1 MKRFTNVKMG
11 GVALLLVLFV
21 FASGSAWGQVGTLPI
36 NQSGGTANLPVGF
49 SQNGLG
55 SDYKAEPMLKFDTSG
70 DYLVLQFESVPQDLT
85 YTIKWNGTGTFG
97 TFAVEESAD
106 GNTYTELETYTN
118 DNNPGANKQKMET
131 FRLLSTTRYIRWKY
145 VTKVSGNVG
154 LGEISVTELEQT
166 NQVAVPDFSRAE
178 TTFTE
183 PFTLTASCAT
193 EGATIHYTY
202 GDEVPTATSPE
213 FPAEGIEISKTT
225 TVNAI
230 AVMADGSLEP
240 SGVIS
245 KTYTLEL
252 AFAWSAATCKAD
264 IVSTTNVYPTL
275 TTNSEGAVSYSSSD
289 ETVATID
296 ATTGNITLVGKGKTT
311 ITAAVEAWGDFSA
324 STASYELTVINST
337 EVSVFRL
344 INSESG
350 LEAGANYLVVNITD
364 GKALGEQKTSNRGT
378 VDVNV
383 ADNFIAALNA
393 DVFALTLGGSKSGG
407 WTFFDESKNGY
418 LCATGTS
425 SNQLKIQ
432 EIVDAKGKAQITFD
446 GDDANIIFNNGDET
460 GRNKLMYN
468 NGDPSNLLFSCYLSV
483 QQPVQLFKQVPG
495 YIRNVVNGNYG
506 TICLPYAVQASDISG
521 AVFFSVDG
529 KKMTDG
535 KPSSVVMTEV
545 ESLEAGKPYIFQAT
559 ADKIVLAYSGEE
571 ATVAG
576 SDNGFIGS
584 FEGKTFDGNPG
595 GNLYLLVQ
603 NKIMAIGATAGGRIG
618 TNRAYFDLDAMDEF
632 TGPLNAKQRVF
643 SFNGGVTGIESVTV
657 DADALVDVYAV
668 SGVRVRHAVRMDVAT
683 EGLPAGVY
691 VVNGKKVVVK

>member
-1 MKRFTNVKMG
+1 MG

-21 FASGSAWGQVGTLPI
+21 FASGSAWGQNVIYETGFDSGEGFKAGTTYNNPVPAKTGSVGRQWSTVYGTPSTTSAL
-36 NQSGGTANLPVGF
+36 SGGQSLQMRIYKNQTVTPYTETDF
-49 SQNGLG
+49 SLA
-55 SDYKAEPMLKFDTSG
+55 DVTS
-70 DYLVLQFESVPQDLT
+70 VSFNAT
-85 YTIKWNGTGTFG
+85 YTTTQNSILVQHSNDEGKTWSTGEIFKLTTSKPSSPYEYKVEGDNSSLRFRFSLTVTEVKSTSRVTLDDVTFYG
-97 TFAVEESAD
+97 VAS
-106 GNTYTELETYTN
+106 
-118 DNNPGANKQKMET
+118 
-131 FRLLSTTRYIRWKY
+131 
-145 VTKVSGNVG
+145 KVSAP
-154 LGEISVTELEQT
+154 E
-166 NQVAVPDFSRAE
+166 FSYTE

-213 FPAEGIEISKTT
+213 FPAGGIDISTTT

-240 SGVIS
+240 SGVVS
-245 KTYTLEL
+245 VTYTKEIPVAPFYNLVTSEDELE
-252 AFAWSAATCKAD
+252 T
-264 IVSTTNVYPTL
+264 
-275 TTNSEGAVSYSSSD
+275 GVSYLIVGFKNGVYKALATQNTNNRRAVDIDVKNGNQISTLPEDAALLKLGGD
-289 ETVATID
+289 ET
-296 ATTGNITLVGKGKTT
+296 
-311 ITAAVEAWGDFSA
+311 S
-324 STASYELTVINST
+324 
-337 EVSVFRL
+337 
-344 INSESG
+344 
-350 LEAGANYLVVNITD
+350 
-364 GKALGEQKTSNRGT
+364 
-378 VDVNV
+378 
-383 ADNFIAALNA
+383 
-393 DVFALTLGGSKSGG
+393 G
-407 WTFFDESKNGY
+407 WTFYDEVKNGY
-418 LCATGTS
+418 LYATS
-425 SNQLKIQ
+425 STDNYLRTQS
-432 EIVDAKGKAQITFD
+432 EADANSEADVVFTGEDNKVQITFK
-446 GDDANIIFNNGDET
+446 GDNSHNIL
-460 GRNKLMYN
+460 KYN
-468 NGDPSNLLFSCYLSV
+468 PSSNLFSCYQASSANMENV
-483 QQPVQLFKQVPG
+483 WLFKQLS
-495 YIRNVVNGNYG
+495 YTRNVVNGNYG

-535 KPSSVVMTEV
+535 KPSSVVITEV